1 MIIYGFIRFGNERY
15 EKRDMQIRVRQQFT
29 KLQEM
34 DKNIVP
40 WNIINAAQP
49 MDTVEDTIWNIVRP
63 TIDHV
68 TTTSP
73 SIKALWES

>member
-1 MIIYGFIRFGNERY
+1 MIIFDFIRFGNERY

-40 WNIINAAQP
+40 WNIINAAQS

-68 TTTSP
+68 TATSP
-73 SIKALWES
+73 SIKVLWES